1 MRVETIKI
9 MQFSLINSGSSSFYM
24 ANKEIKLHLSN
35 ITDFFFKCLK
45 YFIILLWQPKAEEQI
60 TVPTT

>member
-1 MRVETIKI
+1 MQAETIKI
-9 MQFSLINSGSSSFYM
+9 MQFNLINSGSSSFYV

-35 ITDFFFKCLK
+35 ITDFFKCLK

-60 TVPTT
+60 SVPTT